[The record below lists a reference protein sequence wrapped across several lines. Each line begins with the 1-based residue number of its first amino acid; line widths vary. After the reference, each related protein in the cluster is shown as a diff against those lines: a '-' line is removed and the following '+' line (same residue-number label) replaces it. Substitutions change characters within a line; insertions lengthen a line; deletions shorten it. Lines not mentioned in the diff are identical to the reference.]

1 MTPCSP
7 LIGQDTVAIFAE
19 MYRHHLNQLLEA
31 VTNLNFAS
39 IQHIWLDFWSLT
51 ESRLDQTEEAKLP
64 MSKAKLKLL
73 LTIPELQSFI
83 QVMDCLKLS
92 QKCHIKAQFCGIQF
106 DKRPL
111 LTGRRFWILPEPGPD
126 PDPGG
131 AAAHPALPHPGTLVI
146 STHLHIYTLLTQ
158 PSPGHQELRQ
168 VAGVVADCCHGGLSP
183 GDDRHQ
189 AFHCPQV

>member
-1 MTPCSP
+1 M
-7 LIGQDTVAIFAE
+7 AIFAE

-83 QVMDCLKLS
+83 QVDCLKSS
-92 QKCHIKAQFCGIQF
+92 Q
-106 DKRPL
+106 
-111 LTGRRFWILPEPGPD
+111 
-126 PDPGG
+126 
-131 AAAHPALPHPGTLVI
+131 
-146 STHLHIYTLLTQ
+146 
-158 PSPGHQELRQ
+158 
-168 VAGVVADCCHGGLSP
+168 
-183 GDDRHQ
+183 
-189 AFHCPQV
+189 

>member
-83 QVMDCLKLS
+83 RVDCRKNVTL
-92 QKCHIKAQFCGIQF
+92 KAQFCGIQF

-146 STHLHIYTLLTQ
+146 STHLHIYTLLTE

>member
-1 MTPCSP
+1 MKYAEIAENESGHVTPCSP

-83 QVMDCLKLS
+83 QVDCLKLS
-92 QKCHIKAQFCGIQF
+92 
-106 DKRPL
+106 
-111 LTGRRFWILPEPGPD
+111 
-126 PDPGG
+126 
-131 AAAHPALPHPGTLVI
+131 
-146 STHLHIYTLLTQ
+146 
-158 PSPGHQELRQ
+158 
-168 VAGVVADCCHGGLSP
+168 
-183 GDDRHQ
+183 
-189 AFHCPQV
+189 